1 MEILLLENKSKVFF
15 TMILIPLNYQFIY
28 AHNVYTRGNFTPKEY
43 AFFGAA
49 GIVIL
54 SFFLMVLISLNTQL
68 KRAKEKLNESRQ
80 RFLDVTEA
88 AEEIV
93 WEIGKDSKFNYVS
106 KKAEKVIG
114 YSQKELLDMSVYDIL
129 KEDNK
134 KIFENDLYKSVDRK
148 EKIYKR
154 RYVVMHKDGYE
165 VWLQMSGVAIY
176 DEEDNHR
183 GFRGVSADITMEH
196 YQEQKLYFLAR
207 SDALT
212 GLMNRRGFIEKARV
226 AFKKSKEE
234 GKDFSFA
241 MVDADYFKSVN
252 DKYGHDAGDRVLKG
266 LASIMK
272 EFLKADYLLGRLGG
286 EEFAYALPNTNVEEA
301 KKLMLSL
308 QRKINKHIF
317 IVDDKNINITV
328 SVGISYLKKD
338 DKNLS
343 ELAKGADIALYR
355 VKNSGRNKIEVQ
367 KK

>member
-1 MEILLLENKSKVFF
+1 MKILLLKNKSQVFF

-43 AFFGAA
+43 AFFGAV

-54 SFFLMVLISLNTQL
+54 SFFLMVLISLNYQL
-68 KRAKEKLNESRQ
+68 NMAKEKLHESRQ

-114 YSQKELLDMSVYDIL
+114 YSQEELLNMSVYDIL

-134 KIFENDLYKSVDRK
+134 KRFENDLYKSVDRK
-148 EKIYKR
+148 EKLYKR
-154 RYVVMHKDGYE
+154 RYVVVHKNGYE

-176 DEEDNHR
+176 NEENKFK
-183 GFRGVSADITMEH
+183 GFRGVSADITREH
-196 YQEQKLYFLAR
+196 YQEEKLYLLAR

-212 GLMNRRGFIEKARV
+212 GLMNRRAFIEKARL

-241 MVDADYFKSVN
+241 MVDVDYFKSIN
-252 DKYGHDAGDRVLKG
+252 DEYGHDAGDIVLKE
-266 LASIMK
+266 LSSIMK
-272 EFLKADYLLGRLGG
+272 GFVRNEYLLGRLGG
-286 EEFAYALPNTNVEEA
+286 EEFAYVLPNTNVEEA
-301 KKLMLSL
+301 KKLMSDL
-308 QRKINKHIF
+308 QKKINEYVF
-317 IVDDKNINITV
+317 VVNDKNINITV
-328 SVGISYLKKD
+328 SVGISFLKAY

-355 VKNSGRNKIEVQ
+355 VKNSGRNKIEIQ